1 MIGSAIMEL
10 DRVDS
15 TNSYAVRLLASDDLE
30 DGTVIWAH
38 DQYAGRGQQQHSW
51 LTKPGKN
58 LTLTIVLK
66 PWFLSPDRQFQL
78 NKTLTLGVI
87 DFIRKSLGM
96 PVTYDADCLPILPG
110 KTDTKSRNEY
120 LTNHC
125 TMQQMDHAQSV
136 ELEQKASGPVTQEQD
151 ALKIKWPNDIYLGRK
166 KAGGILIENRV
177 MGDRLEYAL
186 AGIGLN
192 INQTTFGQNLP
203 DAVSMIHHLRHRM
216 KLREAL
222 QSLLRAID
230 FRYRTLALEDS
241 PSPDDE
247 YNRNLLGF
255 GQWRSFMKG
264 GARFE
269 GRITGVDQY
278 GRLGIE
284 TRDGNNLFFN
294 HKEVEYILE

>member
-1 MIGSAIMEL
+1 MIGSTIMEL

-15 TNSYAVRLLASDDLE
+15 TNSYAVRLLANDDLE

-51 LTKPGKN
+51 SSEPGKN
-58 LTLTIVLK
+58 LTLTVVLK

-96 PVTYDADCLPILPG
+96 TVSNDPDCPLAFPG
-110 KTDTKSRNEY
+110 KAGAKSENEY
-120 LTNHC
+120 LTGHPNR
-125 TMQQMDHAQSV
+125 QQMNPEPSAGS
-136 ELEQKASGPVTQEQD
+136 EQKATAPVTEEPD
-151 ALKIKWPNDIYLGRK
+151 ALKIKWPNDIYLDRK
-166 KAGGILIENRV
+166 KVGGILIENRV
-177 MGDRLEYAL
+177 MGNRLEYAL

-192 INQTTFGQNLP
+192 INQTTFGQDLP
-203 DAVSMIHHLRHRM
+203 DAVSMIYHLRYKM

-230 FRYRTLALEDS
+230 FRYRTLALEES

-247 YNRNLLGF
+247 YNRSLLGF
-255 GQWRSFMKG
+255 GQWRNFVKG
-264 GARFE
+264 DARFE

-284 TRDGNNLFFN
+284 TRDGDNLFFN
-294 HKEVEYILE
+294 HKEVEYILS